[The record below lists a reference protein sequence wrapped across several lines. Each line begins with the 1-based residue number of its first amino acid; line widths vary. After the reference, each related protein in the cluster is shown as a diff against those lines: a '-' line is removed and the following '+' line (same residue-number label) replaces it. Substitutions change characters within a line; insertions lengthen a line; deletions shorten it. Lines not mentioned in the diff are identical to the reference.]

1 MVHYSL
7 PPRTNNFDTSPDQVI
22 DVCSI
27 DDIDRHFRRVMVV
40 EDLSQFLSSEPNLP
54 APRTSNSTLAGDRS
68 STAAIAIAL
77 TSPTSNTDTLTASAG
92 GGGEQR
98 MSKANLLPRVTPPPR
113 APSTNHIRPID
124 PIGDLLDAAVE
135 DDTDHSKKIKSPIAV
150 STGGDKLKDY
160 IFEDDLVDIRN
171 ALAPRITKKRGFSSQ
186 YREPIHPTSDT
197 DDDDSSISSD
207 YSITAMSGA
216 RSDAIPLGI
225 MGPKTEQDAGCETCE
240 SPTTDGPVAK
250 KARFSMSQAGDVD
263 AVPILRI

>member
-1 MVHYSL
+1 MSRYSL
-7 PPRTNNFDTSPDQVI
+7 PPRTTNFDSSPDQVI

-27 DDIDRHFRRVMVV
+27 DDIDRHFRRVMGI

-54 APRTSNSTLAGDRS
+54 APRTSNSTLAGDSS

-77 TSPTSNTDTLTASAG
+77 TSPTRNADTLTAGA
-92 GGGEQR
+92 GGEQR

-135 DDTDHSKKIKSPIAV
+135 DAGLHPKKIKSPIAV

-160 IFEDDLVDIRN
+160 IFEDDLEDIRN
-171 ALAPRITKKRGFSSQ
+171 ALAPPRITKKRGFSSQ

-197 DDDDSSISSD
+197 DDDDSSISSE